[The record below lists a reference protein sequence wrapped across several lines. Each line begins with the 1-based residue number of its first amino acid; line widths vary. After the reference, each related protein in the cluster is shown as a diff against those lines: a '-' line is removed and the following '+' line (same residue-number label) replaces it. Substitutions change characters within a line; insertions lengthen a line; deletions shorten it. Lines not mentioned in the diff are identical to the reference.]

1 MGSVPGEMDWRT
13 LVQMLIIQQW
23 VFYEF
28 LEMQSGV
35 RREGQALSAGLALVA
50 WPGLMG
56 ITAVSLGAVC
66 RQWPWLA
73 PRL

>member
-1 MGSVPGEMDWRT
+1 MGSMPGEMDRRT
-13 LVQMLIIQQW
+13 LIQLVSIQQW

-35 RREGQALSAGLALVA
+35 RREGQALSAGRALVA
-50 WPGLMG
+50 WVGLTG
-56 ITAVSLGAVC
+56 TTAVSVGAVC

-73 PRL
+73 PSL